1 MLSFTYWRLSRATHA
16 PLDRA
21 RHPRLQLNAKVS
33 SLRHKLLLVFSLIGL
48 AASSMSAYVHYRLM
62 TDPSYTSFCDVNTSV
77 NCTQAYLSR
86 FGSLWGVPVA
96 LWGVLFFTVVLL
108 LVIAAGRSRSAAR
121 ETIPG
126 YIFVMS
132 TIGLAITLYLAWAS
146 FFQLHTVCLFCAT
159 TYIAVIAIFILSGGA
174 LTTPVAAL
182 PRRAG
187 ADVRSLGGNPGALAL
202 VLLLLAGIGAAIVW
216 FPRESAA
223 VPTDAAFPPLT
234 DEQRADIQ
242 KWWAVQPKVE
252 LPIAN
257 DGAKVLIVKF
267 SDYMCPAC
275 RQTYEFYKPVLGKYL
290 AGGEVRYV
298 VKHYPLEAECNPAAP
313 NNHYASCEAAA
324 AVIMAKPKGTAEKL
338 EQWIFSNQIGLTPEA
353 VKGAAKDI
361 GGIQDFDAQYQT
373 ALQEVKADA
382 NLGATLKV
390 SQTPTFYINGRKL
403 IGTTITPPQYFD
415 YLIELA
421 LKD

>member
-1 MLSFTYWRLSRATHA
+1 M
-16 PLDRA
+16 
-21 RHPRLQLNAKVS
+21 S
-33 SLRHKLLLVFSLIGL
+33 SLRQKLLVAFSIIGL
-48 AASSMSAYVHYRLM
+48 AASSMSAYVHYRLL

-96 LWGVLFFTVVLL
+96 LWGVLFFVVVLL
-108 LVIAAGRSRSAAR
+108 LAIAGGRARSASR
-121 ETIPG
+121 EAIPG
-126 YIFVMS
+126 YIFSMS
-132 TIGLAITLYLAWAS
+132 TIGLAIVLYLAWAS

-174 LTTPVAAL
+174 LSVPVAAL
-182 PRRAG
+182 PRRVG
-187 ADVRSLGGNPGALAL
+187 ADVRSLGSSPGALAL
-202 VLLLLAGIGAAIVW
+202 VLLVLAGIGGAIAS

-223 VPTDAAFPPLT
+223 VTTESAFPPLT
-234 DEQRADIQ
+234 AEQRTDIA
-242 KWWAVQPKVE
+242 KWWAVQPRVE
-252 LPIAN
+252 LPIPN
-257 DGAKVLIVKF
+257 EGAKVLVVKF

-298 VKHYPLEAECNPAAP
+298 VKHYPLEAECNPSAP

-353 VKGAAKDI
+353 VKSAAKDI

-373 ALQEVKADA
+373 VLQEVKADA
-382 NLGATLKV
+382 KLGETLKV

-421 LKD
+421 LKESK

>member
-1 MLSFTYWRLSRATHA
+1 M
-16 PLDRA
+16 
-21 RHPRLQLNAKVS
+21 S
-33 SLRHKLLLVFSLIGL
+33 SLRQKLLVVFSLIGL
-48 AASSMSAYVHYRLM
+48 VASSMSAYVHYRLL

-96 LWGVLFFTVVLL
+96 LWGVLFFVVVLL
-108 LVIAAGRSRSAAR
+108 LAIAGGRARSASR
-121 ETIPG
+121 EAIPG
-126 YIFVMS
+126 YIFSTS
-132 TIGLAITLYLAWAS
+132 TIGLAIVLYLAWAS

-174 LTTPVAAL
+174 MSMPVAAL
-182 PRRAG
+182 PHRVG
-187 ADVRSLGGNPGALAL
+187 ADVRSLGSSPGALAL
-202 VLLLLAGIGAAIVW
+202 VLLVLAGIGGAIAS

-223 VPTDAAFPPLT
+223 VTTESAFPPLT
-234 DEQRADIQ
+234 DEQRADIA
-242 KWWAVQPKVE
+242 KWWAVQPRVE
-252 LPIAN
+252 LPIPN
-257 DGAKVLIVKF
+257 DGAKVLVVKF

-290 AGGEVRYV
+290 ASGEVRYV
-298 VKHYPLEAECNPAAP
+298 VKHYPLEAECNPSAP

-353 VKGAAKDI
+353 VRSAAKDI

-373 ALQEVKADA
+373 VLQEVKADA
-382 NLGATLKV
+382 RLGETLKV

-421 LKD
+421 LKDSR

>member
-1 MLSFTYWRLSRATHA
+1 
-16 PLDRA
+16 
-21 RHPRLQLNAKVS
+21 
-33 SLRHKLLLVFSLIGL
+33 
-48 AASSMSAYVHYRLM
+48 MSTYVHYRLL
-62 TDPSYTSFCDVNTSV
+62 TDPSYTSFCDVNASL

-86 FGSLWGVPVA
+86 FGSLWGAPVA
-96 LWGVLFFTVVLL
+96 LWGVLYFVTVLFLVL
-108 LVIAAGRSRSAAR
+108 AAR
-121 ETIPG
+121 PRSTAREAIPG
-126 YIFVMS
+126 YIFLIS
-132 TIGLAITLYLAWAS
+132 TIGLAIVLYLAWAS

-174 LTTPVAAL
+174 LTIPVAAL
-182 PRRAG
+182 PGRVG
-187 ADVRSLGGNPGALAL
+187 ADVRSLGSSPGALAA
-202 VLLLLAGIGAAIVW
+202 VLLLVAGIGAAIAW

-223 VPTDAAFPPLT
+223 VTTEAAAFPPLT
-234 DEQRADIQ
+234 DQQRADTE
-242 KWWAVQPKVE
+242 KWWAVQPKVD
-252 LPIAN
+252 LPIPN
-257 DGAKVLIVKF
+257 NGAKVLVVKF

-298 VKHYPLEAECNPAAP
+298 VKHYPLEAECNPSAP

-324 AVIMAKPKGTAEKL
+324 AVILAKPKGTAEKL
-338 EQWIFSNQIGLTPEA
+338 EQWIFTNQIGLTPDA
-353 VKGAAKDI
+353 VKRAAKDI
-361 GGIQDFDAQYQT
+361 GGIQDFEAQYPT

-403 IGTTITPPQYFD
+403 IGNSITPPQYFD

-421 LKD
+421 LKDSK

>member
-1 MLSFTYWRLSRATHA
+1 M
-16 PLDRA
+16 
-21 RHPRLQLNAKVS
+21 S
-33 SLRHKLLLVFSLIGL
+33 SLRQKLLVVFSLIGL
-48 AASSMSAYVHYRLM
+48 VASSMSAYVHYRLL

-96 LWGVLFFTVVLL
+96 LWGVLFFVVVLL
-108 LVIAAGRSRSAAR
+108 LAIAGGRARSASR
-121 ETIPG
+121 EAIPG
-126 YIFVMS
+126 YIFSTS
-132 TIGLAITLYLAWAS
+132 TIGLAIVLYLAWAS

-174 LTTPVAAL
+174 MSMPVAAL
-182 PRRAG
+182 PQRVG
-187 ADVRSLGGNPGALAL
+187 ADVRSLGSSPGALAL
-202 VLLLLAGIGAAIVW
+202 VLLVLAGIGGAIAS

-223 VPTDAAFPPLT
+223 VTTESAFPPLT
-234 DEQRADIQ
+234 DEQRADIA
-242 KWWAVQPKVE
+242 KWWAVQPRVE
-252 LPIAN
+252 LPIPN
-257 DGAKVLIVKF
+257 DGAKVLVVKF

-290 AGGEVRYV
+290 ASGEVRYV
-298 VKHYPLEAECNPAAP
+298 VKHYPLEAECNPSAP

-338 EQWIFSNQIGLTPEA
+338 EQWIFSNQIGLTPDA
-353 VKGAAKDI
+353 VRSAAKDI

-373 ALQEVKADA
+373 VLQEVKADA
-382 NLGATLKV
+382 RLGETLKV

-421 LKD
+421 LKDSR

>member
-1 MLSFTYWRLSRATHA
+1 
-16 PLDRA
+16 
-21 RHPRLQLNAKVS
+21 
-33 SLRHKLLLVFSLIGL
+33 
-48 AASSMSAYVHYRLM
+48 
-62 TDPSYTSFCDVNTSV
+62 V

-96 LWGVLFFTVVLL
+96 LWGVLFFVVVLL
-108 LVIAAGRSRSAAR
+108 LVVAAGRARSAAG
-121 ETIPG
+121 EAIPG
-126 YIFVMS
+126 YIFLMS
-132 TIGLAITLYLAWAS
+132 TIGLAIVLYLAWAS

-174 LTTPVAAL
+174 LTVPVATL
-182 PRRAG
+182 PRRVG
-187 ADVRSLGGNPGALAL
+187 TDVRSMGSNPGALAV
-202 VLLLLAGIGAAIVW
+202 VLLLFAGIGAAIAW

-223 VPTDAAFPPLT
+223 VTAEAAFPPLT
-234 DEQRADIQ
+234 DQQRADIE
-242 KWWAVQPKVE
+242 KWWAVQPKVD
-252 LPIAN
+252 LPIPN
-257 DGAKVLIVKF
+257 DGAKVLVVKF

-298 VKHYPLEAECNPAAP
+298 VKHYPLEAECNPSAP

-353 VKGAAKDI
+353 VKSAAKDI
-361 GGIQDFDAQYQT
+361 GNIQDFDAQYQT
-373 ALQEVKADA
+373 ALQEVKTDA

-421 LKD
+421 LKDSK